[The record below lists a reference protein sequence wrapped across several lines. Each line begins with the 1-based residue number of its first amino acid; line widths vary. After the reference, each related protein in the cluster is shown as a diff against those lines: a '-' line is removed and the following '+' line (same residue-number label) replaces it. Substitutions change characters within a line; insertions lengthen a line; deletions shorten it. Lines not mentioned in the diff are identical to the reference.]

1 MTENKYRVKV
11 GKKAKINVEWNDN
24 PINYSHEAKK
34 NIISVMADRYGIPKE
49 SVKVSF
55 NAVKLNE
62 NGEQIN
68 VSSEVINN
76 IQDPK
81 FQLKLFNDY
90 ITENKIENI
99 DFEQIK
105 KIDSEIN
112 SKIDYDVYEKYR
124 KSELEWIEW
133 SNFLSYGPDNRFEY
147 KDLKGLILLNGSID
161 GMPSGNQN
169 GKSSFAMDLV
179 SFLYFGKTQKP
190 YTLSECFNKF
200 LDVPTF
206 SVSGGIKI
214 DGLDYVIERVVT
226 RTKKRTGEWGDASQ
240 KVKYYQIVNGEKEEL
255 IDSIC
260 NEQGEYSTKTNKI
273 IKEAI
278 GSEKDFGMIVM
289 TTATD
294 LFSLI
299 EMGKTE
305 TGKLLSKWVG
315 LSPLEEKDKLAKDK
329 YKEVERGLKSKS
341 YDKIDLN
348 LEIENSNLSIKTNEK
363 NIELANNRI
372 DELVKLT
379 DIEQQSKDTL
389 LLSKKQIDQNILKL
403 DINTVNVKI
412 EKIKK
417 DGALKRTELAGYK
430 ADFETVKDINFDELI
445 YKSKITSDK
454 EISIEIS
461 NIKNQISTLKIT
473 NENLAKSEFC
483 PTCKRKYDNL
493 DNSGT
498 IKENELKIVELTNSG
513 ITANTKLNLNK
524 EEITKLEEDKKL
536 FDKKAKLEGL
546 IEIIPV
552 QIQNLLSQYKEN
564 EQKIKEFNDNKEGIE
579 KNNQIDIS
587 LTNINAKIRSI
598 STEKDIKVREIEN
611 YKRNNVEF
619 DKKIKTNEIIIKEI
633 DEEAI
638 LIRNWKAYLEMVG
651 KNGVSKMVLKKT
663 LPIINSELSRLLE
676 DVCDFDVEV
685 ALTDKNEVIFNIIK
699 DDVISSLGGAS
710 GFEKTASALAL
721 RCVLGNI
728 STMPRPNFL
737 ILDEILGGVASEN
750 YDNMREMYKKIE
762 KDYQFILHVTH
773 LDSIKD
779 WHNTVI
785 RINKQSNI
793 SSVKLENNGISELPT
808 D

>member
-1 MTENKYRVKV
+1 MASENKYRVKV
-11 GKKAKINVEWNDN
+11 GKKAKINVEWNDK
-24 PINYSHEAKK
+24 PINYSHETKK

-55 NAVKLNE
+55 NAVKTNE
-62 NGEQIN
+62 KGEQID
-68 VSSEVINN
+68 VSSEVINS

-112 SKIDYDVYEKYR
+112 SKINYDVYEKYR

-147 KDLKGLILLNGSID
+147 KDLKGLTLLNSL
-161 GMPSGNQN
+161 PENQG
-169 GKSSFAMDLV
+169 GKTTFAMDLP
-179 SFLYFGKTQKP
+179 SFLFFGKVQKP
-190 YTLSECFNKF
+190 YNLSECFNNF

-226 RTKKRTGEWGDASQ
+226 RAKKRTGEWGDASQ
-240 KVKYYQIVNGEKEEL
+240 KVKYYQIVNGVKEDLPDESE
-255 IDSIC
+255 IS
-260 NEQGEYSTKTNKI
+260 NEQGEYSSKTNKI

-315 LSPLEEKDKLAKDK
+315 LAPLEEKDKFAKEK
-329 YKEVERGLKSKS
+329 YKEVEKGLKSKS
-341 YDKIDLN
+341 YDKIELN
-348 LEIENSNLSIKTNEK
+348 SEIENSKLSIKTNDD
-363 NIELANNRI
+363 NIELTNEKVN
-372 DELVKLT
+372 ELIKLT

-389 LLSKKQIDQNILKL
+389 LLSKKQIDQNIIKL
-403 DINTVNVKI
+403 DINTVNLKI
-412 EKIKK
+412 ERIKK
-417 DGALKRTELAGYK
+417 EGALKRTELAGYK
-430 ADFETVKDINFDELI
+430 SDFETVKDINFDELI
-445 YKSKITSDK
+445 YKSKVNLDK
-454 EISIEIS
+454 EISIEI
-461 NIKNQISTLKIT
+461 NNVKNKISVLKVT
-473 NENLAKSEFC
+473 NENLLKSEFC

-493 DNSGT
+493 DNSES
-498 IKENELKIVELTNSG
+498 IKENEVKIIELINSA
-513 ITANTKLNLNK
+513 TDLNKKLNLNK
-524 EEITKLEEDKKL
+524 ETIIKLEEDKKL
-536 FDKKAKLEGL
+536 FDKKSKLEGL

-552 QIQNLLSQYKEN
+552 QIQNLLAQYKEN
-564 EQKIKEFNDNKEGIE
+564 EQKIKEFNENKEGIE

-598 STEKDIKVREIEN
+598 STEKDLKLREIEN
-611 YKRNNVEF
+611 FKRNNVESN
-619 DKKIKTNEIIIKEI
+619 KKIKTNEIIIKEI

-638 LIRNWKAYLEMVG
+638 LIRNWKIYLEMVG
-651 KNGVSKMVLKKT
+651 KNGVSKSILKKT
-663 LPIINSELSRLLE
+663 LPIINSEVSRLLE

-685 ALTDKNEVIFNIIK
+685 ALTDKNDVVFNIIK

-710 GFEKTASALAL
+710 GFEKTVSALAL

-737 ILDEILGGVASEN
+737 ILDEVLGGVAKVN
-750 YDNMREMYKKIE
+750 YDNMRGLYSKIE

-773 LDSIKD
+773 LNDISD
-779 WHNTVI
+779 WHENTVLI
-785 RINKQSNI
+785 SKIDNI
-793 SSVKLENNGISELPT
+793 SSVNQITKGKIY
-808 D
+808 

>member
-1 MTENKYRVKV
+1 MATKNKYQVKV
-11 GKKAKINVEWNDN
+11 GKKAKISVEWNDN

-62 NGEQIN
+62 KGEQID

-90 ITENKIENI
+90 IIENKIENI

-147 KDLKGLILLNGSID
+147 KDLKGLVLLTGVQGSV
-161 GMPSGNQN
+161 NQA

-179 SFLYFGKTQKP
+179 SFLYFGKPQKP
-190 YTLSECFNKF
+190 YTLSECFNKY

-206 SVSGGIKI
+206 SVSGGVKI

-226 RTKKRTGEWGDASQ
+226 RAKKRTGEWGDASQ
-240 KVKYYQIVNGEKEEL
+240 KVKYYQIINGNKEEL
-255 IDSIC
+255 TDSIS
-260 NEQGEYSTKTNKI
+260 NEQGEYSSKTNKI

-278 GSEKDFGMIVM
+278 GNEKDFGMIVM

-315 LSPLEEKDKLAKDK
+315 LAPLEEKDKLAKDK
-329 YKEVERGLKSKS
+329 YKEVEKGLKSRA
-341 YDKIDLN
+341 YDKIELN
-348 LEIENSNLSIKTNEK
+348 LEIENANNSIKTNDGNIKISNEK
-363 NIELANNRI
+363 ITELIGLMN
-372 DELVKLT
+372 V
-379 DIEQQSKDTL
+379 EQQTKDTL
-389 LLSKKQIDQNILKL
+389 LASKKQIDQNILKL
-403 DINTVNVKI
+403 DINTVNVKMSR
-412 EKIKK
+412 IKEE
-417 DGALKRTELAGYK
+417 GSNKRTELAGYK
-430 ADFETVKDINFDELI
+430 TDFELVKDIIFDELI
-445 YKSKITSDK
+445 YKSKINLDK
-454 EISIEIS
+454 EISIEIN
-461 NIKNQISTLKIT
+461 NIKHQITILKNT
-473 NENLAKSEFC
+473 NDSLLKSETC
-483 PTCKRKYDNL
+483 PTCHRKYDGL

-498 IKENELKIVELTNSG
+498 IKENEVKITDLTASG
-513 ITANTKLNLNK
+513 VSANEKLNLNK
-524 EEITKLEEDKKL
+524 LEIAKLEEDKKL
-536 FDKKAKLEGL
+536 HDKKLKLEGL

-552 QIQNLLSQYKEN
+552 QIQNLLGQYKEN
-564 EQKIKEFNDNKEGIE
+564 EQKIKEFNDNKDAIT
-579 KNNQIDIS
+579 KNNEIDIS
-587 LTNINAKIRSI
+587 LTNINAKINSFSVER
-598 STEKDIKVREIEN
+598 DIKLREIEN
-611 YKRNNVEF
+611 YKRNNIES
-619 DKKIKTNEIIIKEI
+619 DKKIKTNEILIKEI

-651 KNGVSKMVLKKT
+651 KNGVSKMILKKT

-737 ILDEILGGVASEN
+737 ILDEILAGVASEN
-750 YDNMREMYKKIE
+750 YDNMRNLYSKIE
-762 KDYQFILHVTH
+762 KDYQFVLHVTH

-779 WHNTVI
+779 WHNNTIVI
-785 RINKQSNI
+785 SKHLNI
-793 SSVKLENNGISELPT
+793 STVNQIINT
-808 D
+808 NY